1 MKAASGSHQEA
12 VLVKGQK
19 HWNDP
24 KRREEREEQI
34 KALTDQLEKGIKEVF
49 TSEKYK
55 AYLSTMAKFHSYSFN
70 NSILIYMQKPDAS
83 LVAGYKTWQSLERQV
98 KKGEKGILI
107 FAPCPYTSVREK
119 EVIDPETG
127 KVQVDSDGKP
137 VKEKRKISCTYFR
150 PVNVFDVSQTEGK
163 ALPTLTEELQGEAQN
178 YEALMAAI
186 KEAAQVPIRFDT
198 WADSKKGYYNL
209 TNQEIVIKSGMS
221 ERQTVKTAIHE
232 TAHSILH
239 TDKEHLKDSATMEVE
254 AESVAFVVCQHFG
267 LDTSDYSFGYLA
279 SWSSGKE
286 LPELKASLQTIQK
299 TSDGLIGKLEHL
311 MKKYINNLA
320 ISQSLTVE
328 AEQLSGIGDT
338 FYKHTHRR

>member
-1 MKAASGSHQEA
+1 M
-12 VLVKGQK
+12 KGQK
-19 HWNDP
+19 PWNDP
-24 KRREEREEQI
+24 KRREEQEEQI

-55 AYLSTMAKFHSYSFN
+55 AYLSTMEKFHSYSFN
-70 NSILIYMQKPDAS
+70 NSILIYVQKPNAS
-83 LVAGYKTWQSLERQV
+83 MVAGFKTWQSLERQV
-98 KKGEKGILI
+98 KKGERGIRI
-107 FAPCPYTSVREK
+107 FAPRPYKVIRDVEAVDPGTGEVLLDPNGKPIMEK
-119 EVIDPETG
+119 EERSYVRFI
-127 KVQVDSDGKP
+127 P
-137 VKEKRKISCTYFR
+137 VK
-150 PVNVFDVSQTEGK
+150 VFDVSQTEGK

>member
-1 MKAASGSHQEA
+1 M
-12 VLVKGQK
+12 
-19 HWNDP
+19 
-24 KRREEREEQI
+24 
-34 KALTDQLEKGIKEVF
+34 F

-55 AYLSTMAKFHSYSFN
+55 AYLSTMEKFHSYSFN
-70 NSILIYMQKPDAS
+70 NSILIYVQKPNATM
-83 LVAGYKTWQSLERQV
+83 VAGFKTWQSLERQV
-98 KKGEKGILI
+98 KKGERGIRI
-107 FAPCPYTSVREK
+107 FAPRPYKVIRDVEAVDPGTGEVLLDPNGKPIMEK
-119 EVIDPETG
+119 EERSYVRFI
-127 KVQVDSDGKP
+127 P
-137 VKEKRKISCTYFR
+137 VK
-150 PVNVFDVSQTEGK
+150 VFDVSQTEGK

-198 WADSKKGYYNL
+198 WTDSKKGYYNL

-279 SWSSGKE
+279 GWSSGKE

>member
-1 MKAASGSHQEA
+1 MEA
-12 VLVKGQK
+12 V
-19 HWNDP
+19 DP
-24 KRREEREEQI
+24 GTGEVLLDPNGKPIMEKEER
-34 KALTDQLEKGIKEVF
+34 
-49 TSEKYK
+49 
-55 AYLSTMAKFHSYSFN
+55 SY
-70 NSILIYMQKPDAS
+70 
-83 LVAGYKTWQSLERQV
+83 
-98 KKGEKGILI
+98 
-107 FAPCPYTSVREK
+107 VRF
-119 EVIDPETG
+119 I
-127 KVQVDSDGKP
+127 P
-137 VKEKRKISCTYFR
+137 VK
-150 PVNVFDVSQTEGK
+150 VFDVSQTEGK

>member
-1 MKAASGSHQEA
+1 MEK
-12 VLVKGQK
+12 
-19 HWNDP
+19 
-24 KRREEREEQI
+24 EER
-34 KALTDQLEKGIKEVF
+34 
-49 TSEKYK
+49 
-55 AYLSTMAKFHSYSFN
+55 SY
-70 NSILIYMQKPDAS
+70 
-83 LVAGYKTWQSLERQV
+83 
-98 KKGEKGILI
+98 
-107 FAPCPYTSVREK
+107 VRF
-119 EVIDPETG
+119 I
-127 KVQVDSDGKP
+127 P
-137 VKEKRKISCTYFR
+137 VK
-150 PVNVFDVSQTEGK
+150 VFDVSQTEGK

-178 YEALMAAI
+178 YEALMAAV
-186 KEAAQVPIRFDT
+186 KETAQVPIRFASWT
-198 WADSKKGYYNL
+198 ESKKGYYNL

-279 SWSSGKE
+279 GWSSGKE

>member
-1 MKAASGSHQEA
+1 M
-12 VLVKGQK
+12 KGQK
-19 HWNDP
+19 KWNDP

-34 KALTDQLEKGIKEVF
+34 KILTDQLEKGIKEVF

-55 AYLSTMAKFHSYSFN
+55 AYLSTMEKFHSYSFN
-70 NSILIYMQKPDAS
+70 NSILIYLQRPNATR
-83 LVAGYKTWQSLERQV
+83 VAGYKTWQSLERQV
-98 KKGEKGILI
+98 KEGEKGIRI
-107 FAPCPYTSVREK
+107 FAPRPYQYIREVEAIDPGTGEMLRDQNGKPIMEK
-119 EVIDPETG
+119 EEHSYVRFI
-127 KVQVDSDGKP
+127 P
-137 VKEKRKISCTYFR
+137 VK
-150 PVNVFDVSQTEGK
+150 VFDVSQTEGK
-163 ALPTLTEELQGEAQN
+163 ALPTLSEELQGEAQN

>member
-1 MKAASGSHQEA
+1 M
-12 VLVKGQK
+12 KGQK
-19 HWNDP
+19 PWNDP
-24 KRREEREEQI
+24 KRREEQEEQI

-55 AYLSTMAKFHSYSFN
+55 AYLSTMEKFHSYSFN
-70 NSILIYMQKPDAS
+70 NSILIYVQKPNATM
-83 LVAGYKTWQSLERQV
+83 VAGFKTWQSLERQV
-98 KKGEKGILI
+98 KKGERGIRI
-107 FAPCPYTSVREK
+107 FAPRPYKVIRDVEAVDPGTGEVLLDPNGKPIMEK
-119 EVIDPETG
+119 EERSYVRFI
-127 KVQVDSDGKP
+127 P
-137 VKEKRKISCTYFR
+137 VK
-150 PVNVFDVSQTEGK
+150 VFDVSQTEGK

>member
-19 HWNDP
+19 PWNDP
-24 KRREEREEQI
+24 KRREEQEEQI

-55 AYLSTMAKFHSYSFN
+55 AYLSTMEKFHSYSFN
-70 NSILIYMQKPDAS
+70 NSILIYVQKPNATM
-83 LVAGYKTWQSLERQV
+83 VAGFKTWQSLERQV
-98 KKGEKGILI
+98 KKGERGIRI
-107 FAPCPYTSVREK
+107 FAPRPYKVIRDVEAVDPGTGEVLLDPNGKPIMEK
-119 EVIDPETG
+119 EERSYVRFI
-127 KVQVDSDGKP
+127 P
-137 VKEKRKISCTYFR
+137 VK
-150 PVNVFDVSQTEGK
+150 VFDVSQTEGK

>member
-1 MKAASGSHQEA
+1 M
-12 VLVKGQK
+12 KGQK
-19 HWNDP
+19 PWNDP
-24 KRREEREEQI
+24 KRREEQEEQI

-55 AYLSTMAKFHSYSFN
+55 AYLSTMEKFHSYSFN
-70 NSILIYMQKPDAS
+70 NSILIYVQKPNAS
-83 LVAGYKTWQSLERQV
+83 MVAGFKTWQSLDRQV
-98 KKGEKGILI
+98 KKGERGIRI
-107 FAPCPYTSVREK
+107 FAPRPYKVIRDVEAVDPGTGEVLLDPNGKPIMEK
-119 EVIDPETG
+119 EERSYVRFI
-127 KVQVDSDGKP
+127 P
-137 VKEKRKISCTYFR
+137 VK
-150 PVNVFDVSQTEGK
+150 VFDVSQTEGK
-163 ALPTLTEELQGEAQN
+163 ALPTLTEELQGEAPN

-198 WADSKKGYYNL
+198 WTDSKKGYYNL

-338 FYKHTHRR
+338 FYKPSLLYI